1 MDSYNLLFFL
11 MHFHLETPQFLGG
24 TSALTWAVKEE
35 PGVWWCWK
43 MACQIWAWYPNL
55 DMKIQTIS
63 PSPSCCCCL
72 HLPWRKKKKNPPHV
86 YFNNCICSVF
96 AAWRSITNLHFV
108 IQTCVYIITHKSPW
122 TLFVP
127 GAAESA
133 ALAAWLLLSTLASP
147 SALFMSSLKQMLW
160 KRNV

>member
-35 PGVWWCWK
+35 PECGDTEK
-43 MACQIWAWYPNL
+43 LHAKSEPDLDL
-55 DMKIQTIS
+55 DMKIRTIS

>member
-35 PGVWWCWK
+35 PECGDTEK
-43 MACQIWAWYPNL
+43 LHAKSEPDTQTLIWRYGPYHHH
-55 DMKIQTIS
+55 
-63 PSPSCCCCL
+63 
-72 HLPWRKKKKNPPHV
+72 HLVVAVYICPDAKKKKNPPHV

-96 AAWRSITNLHFV
+96 AAWRSITNLHFI

>member
-35 PGVWWCWK
+35 PECGDTEK
-43 MACQIWAWYPNL
+43 LHAKSEPDLDL
-55 DMKIQTIS
+55 DMKIRTIS

-96 AAWRSITNLHFV
+96 AAWRSITNLHFI

>member
-35 PGVWWCWK
+35 PECGDTEK
-43 MACQIWAWYPNL
+43 LHAKSEPDLDL
-55 DMKIQTIS
+55 DMKIRTIS

-96 AAWRSITNLHFV
+96 AAWRSITNLHFI

-147 SALFMSSLKQMLW
+147 SALFMSTLKQMLW